1 MIGGWICV
9 WCGNLGM
16 VMKNL
21 TTLLALAVVLT
32 LAGCVG
38 KVTET
43 TPGRKPAYQDR
54 VTNQYQ
60 KSVDQVFEAAKQA
73 VTSFGNVTRADTVL
87 AATNQVRTVDGL
99 INGRSIYIRLE
110 EVKPK
115 TTTAVVQV
123 RTKAGGTDLRL
134 AADVVRQIGV
144 YLE

>member
-1 MIGGWICV
+1 
-9 WCGNLGM
+9 M

-21 TTLLALAVVLT
+21 TTLLALAAVLT
-32 LAGCVG
+32 LVGCVG

-60 KSVDQVFEAAKQA
+60 KSVDQVFEATKQA

-87 AATNQVRTVDGL
+87 AATNQVRTVEGL
-99 INGRSIYIRLE
+99 INGRSVYIRLE
-110 EVKPK
+110 EVKPQ

>member
-1 MIGGWICV
+1 
-9 WCGNLGM
+9 M

-21 TTLLALAVVLT
+21 TTLLALTVVLA
-32 LAGCVG
+32 LVGCVA

-43 TPGRKPAYQDR
+43 TPGTKPAYQDR

-60 KSVDQVFEAAKQA
+60 KSVDQVFEATKQA

-87 AATNQVRTVDGL
+87 AATNQVRTVEGI

-123 RTKAGGTDLRL
+123 RTKAGGTDLRV
-134 AADVVRQIGV
+134 AADVVRQIVV

>member
-1 MIGGWICV
+1 
-9 WCGNLGM
+9 M

-21 TTLLALAVVLT
+21 TTLLALALP
-32 LAGCVG
+32 LALVGCVG

-43 TPGRKPAYQDR
+43 TPGAKPAYRDR

-60 KSVDQVFEAAKQA
+60 KSVDQVFEATKQA
-73 VTSFGNVTRADTVL
+73 VTSLGNVTRADTVL
-87 AATNQVRTVDGL
+87 AATNQVRTVEGM

-115 TTTAVVQV
+115 STTAVVQV
-123 RTKAGGTDLRL
+123 RTRVGGTDLRV

-144 YLE
+144 FLE

>member
-1 MIGGWICV
+1 
-9 WCGNLGM
+9 
-16 VMKNL
+16 MKNL
-21 TTLLALAVVLT
+21 TTLLALTVVVMLV
-32 LAGCVG
+32 GCVG

-43 TPGRKPAYQDR
+43 TPGTKPAYQDR

-60 KSVDQVFEAAKQA
+60 KSVDQVFEATKQA
-73 VTSFGNVTRADTVL
+73 VTSFGNVTRADTLL
-87 AATNQVRTVDGL
+87 AATNQVRTVEGM

-123 RTKAGGTDLRL
+123 RTKAGGTDLRV

>member
-1 MIGGWICV
+1 
-9 WCGNLGM
+9 
-16 VMKNL
+16 MKNL
-21 TTLLALAVVLT
+21 TTLLALAVAAT
-32 LAGCVG
+32 LVGCVG

-43 TPGRKPAYQDR
+43 TPGTKPAYQDR

-60 KSVDQVFEAAKQA
+60 RSVDQVFEATKQA

-87 AATNQVRTVDGL
+87 AATNQVRTVEGV

-123 RTKAGGTDLRL
+123 RTKAGGTDLRV
-134 AADVVRQIGV
+134 AADVVRQIAV